1 MTISGELNGY
11 ETCKGAFT
19 YTSTWLPGVL
29 SDDSSISSDGQL
41 TTVLDGSVHQYSDT
55 NVFEINVAI
64 TIADVPP
71 SVSTDVNIK
80 LIIEMCYSADY
91 CMSDRCISLTSEDEM
106 LAIDG
111 PMSES
116 QTFLWTFTM
125 EQACTEVFEFTNHST
140 DTYGLIQTAP

>member
-11 ETCKGAFT
+11 ETCRGAFT

-29 SDDSSISSDGQL
+29 SDDSSISTDGLL
-41 TTVLDGSVHQYSDT
+41 TTVLDDSVHQYSDT

-64 TIADVPP
+64 TIAGASP

-106 LAIDG
+106 LTIDG
-111 PMSES
+111 PMPES
-116 QTFLWTFTM
+116 QTFLMTFTV
-125 EQACTEVFEFTNHST
+125 EPECTEVF
-140 DTYGLIQTAP
+140 